1 MSGGIVPFAGGTRL
15 LQRGENAACPH
26 SWETGTMR
34 NRVRMVVA
42 FLLTKNPLSDRRLEE
57 RWFWYTLL
65 QG

>member
-1 MSGGIVPFAGGTRL
+1 
-15 LQRGENAACPH
+15 
-26 SWETGTMR
+26 MR